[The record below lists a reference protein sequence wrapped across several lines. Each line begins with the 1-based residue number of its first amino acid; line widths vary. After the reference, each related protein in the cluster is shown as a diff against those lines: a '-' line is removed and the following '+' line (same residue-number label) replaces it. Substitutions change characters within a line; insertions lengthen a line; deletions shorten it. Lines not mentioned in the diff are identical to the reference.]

1 MHRDTITCVF
11 GSAYLLQHGQQD
23 GITDFAGDF
32 SHNFDMRNLTDIL
45 EAPELNSEDEKY
57 IAHAVQCSPFIKR
70 LLIRDEELLID
81 IIQHLRVPMTAKW
94 MQDWLAQQPIA
105 DENILKRILRQLR
118 QRAILRVIVRDLNGL
133 CSLHE
138 VIQTVSA
145 LAEVTVNTALH
156 QHTQWLEAVHG
167 TPIGES
173 GAKQSLIVIGMGK
186 LGGYELNV
194 SSDID
199 LIFAFEEDG
208 ETNGQRALSNLD
220 FFSRLGKKLIA
231 AIDDVTED
239 GFVFRVDMRL
249 RPYGSEGPLACSFA
263 MMEEYYQNMGRE
275 WERYAWIKG
284 RVIAGPE
291 EKLGKLLKPF
301 VFRKYLDF
309 GAFASMRDLKV
320 QIQRDVNRRDM
331 HDNIKLGRG
340 GIREVEFI
348 AQVFQLIR
356 GGQDASLQIKPTLAV
371 LEVLKN
377 KGLLPAQVVV
387 ELTEAY
393 IFLRNLEHRLQYVE
407 DAQTQELPKSD
418 EARARIALAMNF
430 ANWDGLLNVLERHR
444 EDVDRHFR
452 EVFSDPD
459 EQQNSLQ
466 TNQAIEIWQGSVPE
480 LAIINHLRN
489 LGYIDTQE
497 TLRRLNALQQ
507 SSRYKQLPELS
518 RQRFNALMPAAI
530 ALSAV
535 QPNPDI
541 TLTRV
546 GDLLDGICR
555 RASYLALL
563 AEYPDALS
571 LLVKLAS
578 ASPWLIQYLSQH
590 PILLDELLDT
600 RNLYAEPDFSA
611 MRAELL
617 RRLSDVPGDVE
628 RQMDIMRDFKHAS
641 TFRFAVKDVI
651 GELTLERLSDYLSEL
666 ADLILQTTIE
676 TVWPNLKIKHRDQ
689 PRFAIIGYG
698 KLGGKEMGYTSDLD
712 IIFLYDDDAS
722 QASDVY
728 ARFGQRINNWLSS
741 LTSAGILYET
751 DLALRPDGAS
761 GLLVSDI
768 EVFKDYQEHKAWLW
782 EHQALTRARFVAGD
796 AAIGKRFDEI
806 KNSVIRQTRDL
817 NKLRGEVLAMRDK
830 MLAGHSNKSGLFD
843 LKHDR
848 GGIIDVEFIVQYL
861 VLAHAHQYP
870 ELTQNIGNIAL
881 LQLLAKLHL
890 IDARLAEKTVS
901 AYRQYRAKQ
910 HAIGLQGQ
918 AARIEV
924 KEVAQQAVGVR
935 TLWDSV
941 FVLN

>member
-1 MHRDTITCVF
+1 
-11 GSAYLLQHGQQD
+11 
-23 GITDFAGDF
+23 
-32 SHNFDMRNLTDIL
+32 MRTLTEIL
-45 EAPELNSEDEKY
+45 EAPAASSDAEKQLC
-57 IAHAVQCSPFIKR
+57 HAVQCSPFIKR
-70 LLIRDEELLID
+70 LLTRDQDSLADLL
-81 IIQHLRVPMTAKW
+81 QNLGVPMTAAF
-94 MQDWLAQQPIA
+94 MRDWLSKQPIT
-105 DENILKRILRQLR
+105 DETSLKRALRQIR
-118 QRAILRVIVRDLNGL
+118 QRAMLRIIVRDLNGL
-133 CSLHE
+133 GDLHE
-138 VIQTVSA
+138 VMQTVSD
-145 LAEVTVNTALH
+145 LAEVTVNIAIEH
-156 QHTQWLEAVHG
+156 HSQWLEAIHG
-167 TPIGES
+167 EPIGES
-173 GAKQSLIVIGMGK
+173 GTRQSLIVVGMGK
-186 LGGYELNV
+186 LGGHELNV

-208 ETNGQRALSNLD
+208 ETNGQRPLSNLD
-220 FFSRLGKKLIA
+220 YFSRLGKKLIA

-263 MMEEYYQNMGRE
+263 MLEEYYQNMGRE

-291 EKLGKLLKPF
+291 QKLTQLLKPF

-309 GAFASMRDLKV
+309 GAFASMRDLKI

-356 GGQDASLQIKPTLAV
+356 GGQDSSLQIKPTLAV
-371 LEVLKN
+371 LELLKD
-377 KGLLPAQVVV
+377 KGLLPGQAVV
-387 ELTEAY
+387 ELTKAY

-418 EARARIALAMNF
+418 DAKARIALAMNF
-430 ANWDGLLNVLERHR
+430 DHWDALLFVLEHHR
-444 EDVDRHFR
+444 QIVDRYFR

-459 EQQNSLQ
+459 DEQTSLQ
-466 TNQAIEIWQGSVPE
+466 TTQALEIWQGTVAEPAV
-480 LAIINHLRN
+480 LRHLRD
-489 LGYIDTQE
+489 LGYQDADE
-497 TLRRLNALQQ
+497 ALRRLNSLHQ
-507 SSRYKQLPELS
+507 SSRYKQLPEQS
-518 RQRFNALMPAAI
+518 RQRFNALMPVAI
-530 ALSAV
+530 AQSAL
-535 QPNPDI
+535 QPNPDV
-541 TLTRV
+541 TLMRV
-546 GDLLDGICR
+546 SDLLDVICR

-571 LLVKLAS
+571 LLIKLAS

-600 RNLYAEPDFSA
+600 RNLYAEPDFEL
-611 MRAELL
+611 MRAELR
-617 RRLSDVPGDVE
+617 RRLADVPGDVE

-676 TVWPNLKIKHRDQ
+676 TVWPNLKTRHREQ

-712 IIFLYDDDAS
+712 IIFLYDDDADE
-722 QASDVY
+722 ASDVY
-728 ARFGQRINNWLSS
+728 ARFGQRINNWLGS

-761 GLLVSDI
+761 GLLVSNVD
-768 EVFKDYQEHKAWLW
+768 VFKDYQEHKAWLW

-796 AAIGKRFDEI
+796 QEIGKQFDEI
-806 KNSVIRQTRDL
+806 KDSVIRQVRDVK
-817 NKLRGEVLAMRDK
+817 KLREEVMGMREK
-830 MLAGHSNKSGLFD
+830 MLSGHTNRTGLFD

-861 VLAHAHQYP
+861 VLAHAHQYA
-870 ELTQNIGNIAL
+870 ELTKNIGNIAL
-881 LQLLAKLHL
+881 LEMLAKLGL
-890 IDARLAEKTVS
+890 IDTDQAQKTAS
-901 AYRQYRAKQ
+901 AYRRYRVLQ
-910 HAIGLQGQ
+910 HAMGLQGQ
-918 AARIEV
+918 TKAHVDFNDVAEHAAH
-924 KEVAQQAVGVR
+924 VR
-935 TLWDSV
+935 KLWNSV
-941 FVLN
+941 FDLS